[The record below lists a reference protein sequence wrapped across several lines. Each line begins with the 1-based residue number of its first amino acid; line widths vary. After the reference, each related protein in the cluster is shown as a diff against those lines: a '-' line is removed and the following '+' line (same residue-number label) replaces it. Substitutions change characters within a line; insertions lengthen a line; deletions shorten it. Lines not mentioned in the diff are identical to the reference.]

1 MQRIRIYRMTF
12 NFEKKSIILKEGQRA
27 YFSSDYHLGVPS
39 HGKSLEREK
48 LIISWLESIEHD
60 AQVIFLVGDIFDFWF
75 EYNHAVPKGFVRLLG
90 KLAQLSDKGIELIIF
105 TGNHDMWMS
114 GYLTE
119 EIGAQIFRNPVHY
132 EFVNHRGISHNILV
146 GHGDGL
152 GPGDNVYKFL
162 KKVFENSFFKLI
174 FCLVHPDV
182 GIWIAKEWSKRSRIA
197 NVNKGEERFLGEDR
211 EWLLQYCKEV
221 EESQHFDYYIFG
233 HRHLPLNLNVN
244 DRSRYINLGEWVSQ
258 QTFAIYDG
266 TSLELQ
272 KYSPITK

>member
-1 MQRIRIYRMTF
+1 MNF
-12 NFEKKSIILKEGQRA
+12 NFEKKSIKLKEGLRV

-39 HGKSLEREK
+39 HEKSMVREK

-132 EFVNHRGISHNILV
+132 EFANRNGISHNMLV

-152 GPGDNVYKFL
+152 GPGDDFYKFL

-174 FCLVHPDV
+174 FRLVHPDI

-211 EWLLQYCKEV
+211 EWLLQYCKDV
-221 EESQHFDYYIFG
+221 EKSQHFDYYIFG
-233 HRHLPLNLNVN
+233 HRHLPLDLNVN

-266 TSLELQ
+266 SNLTLQ
-272 KYSPITK
+272 KYSPITNQ